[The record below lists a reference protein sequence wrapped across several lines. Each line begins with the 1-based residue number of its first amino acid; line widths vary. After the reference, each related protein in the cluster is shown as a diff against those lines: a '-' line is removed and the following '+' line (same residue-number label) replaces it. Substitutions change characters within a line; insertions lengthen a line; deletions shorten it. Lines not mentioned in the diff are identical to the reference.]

1 MAANELSEEVT
12 GSDKATPVLPEWSG
26 YSGEPFNLTE
36 RRPLQIV
43 SETPDTFTANGFYYR
58 GAFWTAVI
66 PKTGVAEIIAQRLNF
81 SKPKKK
87 PDGTRTPSVFFL
99 NHVQARLKMQP
110 DSPLLLYPVGERPTS
125 NLPVSEPAHRI
136 HDFVYTVE
144 AVGPHGRRWNVA
156 DSLLGNLALVQRF
169 LSTCDVAFERIMQA
183 RMTVLQ
189 SPPLP
194 LEADVRDQ
202 LLQAAV
208 RRSHEVG
215 LAKPYFM
222 IRLPFSANNCTSEQ
236 INIVDAVL
244 QLPPWQHFFH
254 RLPVHPR
261 AYLKLRGLW
270 REGQALPT
278 LNEEMADWMASDEAK
293 QRREIYSLKKKQAAP
308 VEDVPDVPLRKNIR
322 CFFKALRA

>member
-1 MAANELSEEVT
+1 
-12 GSDKATPVLPEWSG
+12 
-26 YSGEPFNLTE
+26 
-36 RRPLQIV
+36 
-43 SETPDTFTANGFYYR
+43 
-58 GAFWTAVI
+58 VI

-81 SKPKKK
+81 SKPKKTS
-87 PDGTRTPSVFFL
+87 DGTRKPSVFFL

-110 DSPLLLYPVGERPTS
+110 ECPLLLYPVGQQPTS
-125 NLPVSEPAHRI
+125 SAPAGKPAHCI

-156 DSLLGNLALVQRF
+156 DSLFGNLALVHRF
-169 LSTCDVAFERIMQA
+169 LSTCDVAFERIMQT

-194 LEADVRDQ
+194 VEAAVRDQ

-236 INIVDAVL
+236 LNLVDAVL

-270 REGQALPT
+270 QGDQIVPT
-278 LNEEMADWMASDEAK
+278 LNQEMADWLASDEAK
-293 QRREIYSLKKKQAAP
+293 QRREIYLLKKKQNAGLEKASGI
-308 VEDVPDVPLRKNIR
+308 PLWKNIR
-322 CFFKALRA
+322 CFFKAIRV